1 LVKKGRK
8 FSEEHRKKLSEAGK
22 NRPKISEAT
31 SKKMSE
37 AMKGRKFSDEW
48 KKKLSEARKKRPK
61 ISEATS
67 KKMSKAQKG
76 RKSSDATRKKISEA
90 GKGRKFSEA
99 TRKKMSESQKGKKH
113 SEATRKK
120 LSENAKNMSKEHRKK
135 MSEAAKKRPKPSEA
149 TRKKISKAQKGR
161 KVSEATRKKLS
172 ENWDSPEMKE
182 LARKNLRKNRHNQVK
197 PNKQELK
204 IKKILIESKIEFSM
218 FVNVKY
224 SHLQHEADFLI
235 KPNKIIEF
243 NGTYSHAD
251 PRKYKPD
258 HKIWNKI
265 AKDVWERDKK
275 IIDGMKQQGYKVL
288 VVWEQDFNQ
297 DTENTTKQILKFAKS

>member
-8 FSEEHRKKLSEAGK
+8 FSEEHKKKLSEAGK
-22 NRPKISEAT
+22 KRPKISEAT
-31 SKKMSE
+31 RKKMSE
-37 AMKGRKFSDEW
+37 VQKGRKFSEATR
-48 KKKLSEARKKRPK
+48 KKLSEARKKRPK
-61 ISEATS
+61 ISEATR
-67 KKMSKAQKG
+67 KKMSEAQKG
-76 RKSSDATRKKISEA
+76 RKSSEATRKKISEA

-99 TRKKMSESQKGKKH
+99 TRKKISEANTGKKH

-120 LSENAKNMSKEHRKK
+120 LSENAKNISKEHRKK
-135 MSEAAKKRPKPSEA
+135 MSEAHKNLSAES
-149 TRKKISKAQKGR
+149 RKNMSKA
-161 KVSEATRKKLS
+161 
-172 ENWDSPEMKE
+172 WDSPEMKE
-182 LARKNLRKNRHNQVK
+182 LARKHLREIRHNQVK
-197 PNKQELK
+197 PNKPELK

-224 SHLQHEADFLI
+224 GHLQHEADFLI

-288 VVWEQDFNQ
+288 VVWESELKDELE
-297 DTENTTKQILKFAKS
+297 DTTKKILKFVKT